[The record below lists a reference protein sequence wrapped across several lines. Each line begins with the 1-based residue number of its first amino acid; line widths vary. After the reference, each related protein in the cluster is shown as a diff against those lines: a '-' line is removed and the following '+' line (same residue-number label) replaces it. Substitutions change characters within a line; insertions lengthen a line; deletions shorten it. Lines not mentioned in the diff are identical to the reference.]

1 MPNSLELMKERF
13 DMLPDDTKKAI
24 SMFDYNTALKEIHTK
39 YKLHIDQAASL
50 EKAVADLVFG
60 QIRSSQLI
68 PTISSELRIDIT
80 KATEIGYDVNTNIL
94 KPIQALMQKIQE
106 E

>member
-1 MPNSLELMKERF
+1 MPNSLELMKDRF
-13 DMLPDDTKKAI
+13 DLLPEDTKKAI
-24 SMFDYNTALKEIHTK
+24 SMFDYNSALKEIHSK
-39 YKLHIDQAASL
+39 HHLHIDQAASL

-68 PTISSELRIDIT
+68 PIITSELRVDQA
-80 KATEIGYDVNTNIL
+80 KATEIGYDVNTSIL
-94 KPIQALMQKIQE
+94 KPIQALMQKVQE